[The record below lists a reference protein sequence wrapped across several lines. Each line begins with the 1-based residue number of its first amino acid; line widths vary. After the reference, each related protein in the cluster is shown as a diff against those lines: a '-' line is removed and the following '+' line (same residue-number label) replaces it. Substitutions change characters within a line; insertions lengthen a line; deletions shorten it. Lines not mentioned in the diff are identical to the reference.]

1 MKWLFFGAGAIGSYI
16 GGSLLLAG
24 NDVAFLER
32 PPVAQILRR
41 QGLCL
46 SIDGVEHRIPP
57 TAVYT
62 DPAETLREHPPD
74 LMVFALKSYDTA
86 AAVESLLSASSGRL
100 PPALCLQN
108 GVENE
113 ALIETA
119 FGKNRVIA
127 GTVTSAVGR
136 VPEGTVRLERKRG
149 MGIARGHPLSRPA
162 VAALDRA
169 GLNAR
174 LFPDARSMKWSKLLT
189 NLTANAATAILGMN
203 PQAVYA
209 DRRLFLMD
217 REMLRECLRVMD
229 AAGTAVTDLPGTP
242 VRALAFAVR
251 YLPAVL
257 ARPLLARA
265 VGGGRGGKMP
275 SFYLDLASGRGKT
288 EADWLN
294 GAVVRAGLCLGVPT
308 PVNRTLTDI
317 LRRLAEDGIARDSYH
332 QQPERLLSELPRDSQ
347 RRIGGS
353 PLKSP

>member
-86 AAVESLLSASSGRL
+86 AAVESLSASSGRL

-317 LRRLAEDGIARDSYH
+317 LRRLGEGGIARDSYH